1 MPLARMLIGSACL
14 WALLA
19 GPAQA
24 HFVWIGVG
32 RFQPIAEVWFSEQP
46 EPGDPQ
52 LLDRIR
58 QTQAWVRTPD
68 GRQQPLKLEMSQ
80 NQVEPALV
88 ATLPAAAPRSIEA
101 VCRYGVFKRGD
112 KPRLLTYYAKH
123 LDLHRAQ
130 PPSADPKLAA
140 LRRSRALEL
149 DIEPRPTTTGMAFHV
164 WWQDQPAAGVEVTFY
179 SGDAPPQAATTDAHG
194 RVEWNKSLARLAVRA
209 GLVEPE
215 RRGNLQGQA
224 YDGALHYSTL
234 TMTGEGEAVRQA
246 SAAEPIAALDAPEVL
261 KRAREARGVWR
272 DFPGFRARLEVE
284 LTGYTSQGDL
294 VVTPDGQIQLQ
305 GFAPGGDLKQAE
317 GYLDSLVQH
326 RLADTG
332 ADENVEFV
340 TENESHPLGRM
351 LRFKGDEQL
360 QSTYRVRGDV
370 ITQVNREMGDMRF
383 SIAVLEVHRTPDQ
396 KNLPQVFTVSFWKK
410 ASGELERTETHVNQ
424 WLRVGRFDLPRKI
437 VQLRATNGGTTVME
451 LTLSE
456 HQLGT
461 AATAPKL
468 IPGK

>member
-14 WALLA
+14 WGLLA
-19 GPAQA
+19 GAAQA

-32 RFQPIAEVWFSEQP
+32 RFQPIAEVWFNEQP

-52 LLDRIR
+52 LLDRIK
-58 QTQAWVRTPD
+58 QTQAWVRTAD

-88 ATLPAAAPRSIEA
+88 ATLPSGAPRSIEA
-101 VCRYGVFKRGD
+101 VCRYGVFKRGE

-123 LDLHRAQ
+123 LDLDRA
-130 PPSADPKLAA
+130 ATDPKTAA

-149 DIEPRPTTTGMAFHV
+149 DIEPRASASGMTFDV
-164 WWQDQPAAGVEVTFY
+164 WWQDRPAAGVEVTFY
-179 SGDAPPQAATTDAHG
+179 SGDAEPQTATTDARG

-209 GLVEPE
+209 RLIETD
-215 RRGNLQGQA
+215 RRGNLQGEA

-234 TMTGEGEAVRQA
+234 TMSGEGETVRQA
-246 SAAEPIAALDAPEVL
+246 SAAEPVAAALDAPAVL

-272 DFPGFRARLEVE
+272 EFPGFRARLEVE
-284 LTGYTSQGDL
+284 MPNYTSQGDV
-294 VVTPDGQIQLQ
+294 VVTPDGQVQLQ
-305 GFAPGGDLKQAE
+305 GFAPGGDLKQVE

-340 TENESHPLGRM
+340 TENESHPLGRL

-360 QSTYRVRGDV
+360 KSTYRVRDDV
-370 ITQVNREMGDMRF
+370 ITQVNREMGDTRF
-383 SIAVLEVHRTPDQ
+383 SIAVLEVHRTADQ

-410 ASGELERTETHVNQ
+410 PSGILDRTETHVNR

-437 VQLRATNGGTTVME
+437 VQLRATTGGTTVME

-456 HQLGT
+456 HQLG
-461 AATAPKL
+461 AAEASPKL
-468 IPGK
+468 VPSK